1 MIAMMKFDLPAL
13 KFWESGRVMKMERAS
28 DTFWP
33 SIRDGF
39 PINSQ
44 MFPVSLTGHQRQQSA
59 VMPKFGGG
67 TASGGFPSAEA
78 FHRAVYQITAFIGT
92 TSPLDAWLWDVCVGS
107 LQQRES

>member
-28 DTFWP
+28 DSFWL
-33 SIRDGF
+33 SIRNGF

-59 VMPKFGGG
+59 VMPTFDGG
-67 TASGGFPSAEA
+67 TASNDFPSAERHSMGL
-78 FHRAVYQITAFIGT
+78 FTRAQPSLGQP
-92 TSPLDAWLWDVCVGS
+92 PLWTLGS
-107 LQQRES
+107 GMFALVP